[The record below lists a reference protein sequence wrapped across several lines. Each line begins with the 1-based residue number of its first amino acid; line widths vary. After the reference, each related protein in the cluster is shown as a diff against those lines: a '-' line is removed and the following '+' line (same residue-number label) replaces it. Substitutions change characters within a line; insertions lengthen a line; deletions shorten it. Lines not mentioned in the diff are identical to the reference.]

1 MEGHYGDLASRP
13 RSLAQVYARLAG
25 ARLLRD
31 GLSGLEGIEKL
42 NIQIGDF
49 GDIACH

>member
-1 MEGHYGDLASRP
+1 MEGHSDLASRP

-31 GLSGLEGIEKL
+31 GLSGLEGIEDV
-42 NIQIGDF
+42 NVQIGDL